1 MNLASLELDA
11 AKVVTRKA
19 VEALHR
25 QKPEWAHTIILSGLR
40 GSDAHGSKLPADHP
54 RATDDVDTF
63 GVSVQPLEWYLGIQ
77 GYHSQA
83 RQSWDTAGERYD
95 HLIHDVRKFFHL
107 LTKGNPNVHCWLWA
121 DPVHLGEISDAALLI
136 LRNRSKFLSR
146 VCFNALAGY
155 ATAQMHKM
163 DRKKYHGYMGKKRK
177 ILVDELGYD
186 VKHAA
191 HCVRLLQMGIELAR
205 TGRLTTRRP
214 EGEAETLRA
223 IKAGDW
229 PYRRT
234 ERLCNHL
241 FGEFKVAEAQSDLPD
256 TLDRDFINDLLVR
269 VIHTAVG
276 EK

>member
-1 MNLASLELDA
+1 MSD
-11 AKVVTRKA
+11 VVKA
-19 VEALHR
+19 VAALGR
-25 QKPEWAHTIILSGLR
+25 QKPGWAHTIILAGVR
-40 GSDAHGSKLPADHP
+40 GSDAHGSKLPEGHP

-63 GVSVQPLEWYLGIQ
+63 GVSVQPIDWYLGIQ

-121 DPVHLGEISDAALLI
+121 NPEDIVTVTDAGRLI
-136 LRNRSKFLSR
+136 LDAREMFLSR
-146 VCFNALAGY
+146 LCFNALAGY

-163 DRKKYHGYMGKKRK
+163 DRKRYQGYQGKKRK
-177 ILVDELGYD
+177 LLVDELGYD

-191 HCVRLLQMGIELAR
+191 HCVRLLNMGIELAR
-205 TGRLTTRRP
+205 TGRMSTRRP
-214 EGEAETLRA
+214 EGEAATLRE

-241 FGEFKVAEAQSDLPD
+241 WGEFRVAEAQSDLPE
-256 TLDRDFINDLLVR
+256 TLDRERIAALLVE
-269 VIHTAVG
+269 VIRISQTTEEPWNSRASTN
-276 EK
+276 